1 MAWCENA
8 HGYSLYLAVCTLIG
22 SFPYLG
28 AIGRLLDSWIAR
40 TFLLLQGPLLASTLL
55 AVQPSLSIDR
65 YIEFVKSFLVLLLIP
80 VLIQEQEELKR
91 LILIIAVSVGA
102 IGLKF
107 GGYGVAHS
115 GVILINGY
123 GGQMSDNNLVG
134 LALAMIIPLCWYERM
149 LTENKLLRN
158 ALLVIASVSIGAV
171 IMTNSRGSSLA
182 LAFVFLCIVSRS
194 RRKLGIVVMLALVA
208 GAAVYSVRDQ
218 YVNRMSTIAH
228 YEDERSAASRVE
240 FAQAAMNMWLDHP
253 LFGVGFGGL
262 NFIALVPRYL
272 GREDDHVVH
281 NTYVQMLVD
290 SGIFALLLYL
300 VLLWGTILW
309 LGVQIRKLKNSYS
322 QLATM
327 AIGLQISLIAFAIG
341 GTFYSSQR
349 YDLPYIVLLCCAAWE
364 LVRKNHPQPEALNQE
379 PPVSAEIPASIS

>member
-1 MAWCENA
+1 
-8 HGYSLYLAVCTLIG
+8 
-22 SFPYLG
+22 
-28 AIGRLLDSWIAR
+28 
-40 TFLLLQGPLLASTLL
+40 
-55 AVQPSLSIDR
+55 
-65 YIEFVKSFLVLLLIP
+65 
-80 VLIQEQEELKR
+80 
-91 LILIIAVSVGA
+91 
-102 IGLKF
+102 
-107 GGYGVAHS
+107 
-115 GVILINGY
+115 
-123 GGQMSDNNLVG
+123 
-134 LALAMIIPLCWYERM
+134 
-149 LTENKLLRN
+149 
-158 ALLVIASVSIGAV
+158 
-171 IMTNSRGSSLA
+171 
-182 LAFVFLCIVSRS
+182 
-194 RRKLGIVVMLALVA
+194 
-208 GAAVYSVRDQ
+208 
-218 YVNRMSTIAH
+218 
-228 YEDERSAASRVE
+228 
-240 FAQAAMNMWLDHP
+240 MNMWLDHP